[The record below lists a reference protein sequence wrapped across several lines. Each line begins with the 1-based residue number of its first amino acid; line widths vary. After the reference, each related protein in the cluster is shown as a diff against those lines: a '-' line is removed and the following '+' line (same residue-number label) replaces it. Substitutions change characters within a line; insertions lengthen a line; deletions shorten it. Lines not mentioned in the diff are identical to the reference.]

1 MNRNTLKNPTKIE
14 KQESARYA
22 RFADNE
28 GLTYITAQAARVSF
42 SIRRQLLP
50 RAEASIADPKGDLW
64 VLEQARRAWERPLPN
79 FLDSE
84 ALIPYITIYTL
95 PHNIFKSICTYFP
108 HVSSTSPELIAYT
121 PTAKHGRER
130 RTVVARPG
138 KFFKF
143 ALTNSPYT
151 NNLPQEH
158 IEALVKL
165 LATEYNIYVAEG
177 TLHFART
184 AEEIHRIY
192 MEGPYSC
199 MQKSPEHWDL
209 PPSQHPTN
217 VYGDSDLSVAYITAK
232 HNPNR
237 ILARTIVSES
247 RKAFSALYGHRE
259 ALSRA
264 LIKEGYKADTMLLR
278 GLRIKAIRTEYERLP
293 PQSLP
298 QHIKGAKHT
307 FLMPFID
314 DFCYG
319 NLELSEAAQKEPQ
332 SQGKEL
338 GDCGWIT
345 LISSQEYKNHSK
357 VVDVDS
363 STGRTSIFEFACTQ
377 CDASV
382 WVSYSDFHGNDY
394 IPLECMHASSVAVK
408 NWSINLTSNFRS

>member
-1 MNRNTLKNPTKIE
+1 MTHNLEGPTKSE

-22 RFADNE
+22 RFIDNE
-28 GLTYITAQAARVSF
+28 GLTYTIAQEAHISF
-42 SIRRQLLP
+42 GTRRQLLP
-50 RAEASIADPKGDLW
+50 RAEAAAVDPNGDLW

-84 ALIPYITIYTL
+84 AIIPYITIYTL
-95 PHNIFKSICTYFP
+95 PSKILKSIHPYFP
-108 HVSSTSPELIAYT
+108 HISSTSPELIAYT

-151 NNLPQEH
+151 NNLSQEH
-158 IEALVKL
+158 IEVLVKL

-177 TLHFART
+177 ILHFART
-184 AEEIHRIY
+184 AEEIYRIY

-199 MQKSPEHWDL
+199 MQKPPEYWYL

-247 RKAFSALYGHRE
+247 RKAFSILYGHRE

-264 LIKEGYKADTMLLR
+264 LIKLGYRFNPTLL
-278 GLRIKAIRTEYERLP
+278 GGQRIKAIRIKYEHLP

-298 QHIKGAKHT
+298 QHVKGVKHT

-314 DFCYG
+314 NFCHG
-319 NLELSEAAQKEPQ
+319 NLELSETQ
-332 SQGKEL
+332 SQSQTQTQSKEV

-345 LISSQEYKNHSK
+345 LINPQERKDYPK

-363 STGRTSIFEFACTQ
+363 STGLTSIFEFTCTQ
-377 CDASV
+377 CGASG
-382 WVSYSDFHGNDY
+382 WVTYSDYYGCDS
-394 IPLECMHASSVAVK
+394 IPHMCEHPYHTTAQESKPSWL
-408 NWSINLTSNFRS
+408 L